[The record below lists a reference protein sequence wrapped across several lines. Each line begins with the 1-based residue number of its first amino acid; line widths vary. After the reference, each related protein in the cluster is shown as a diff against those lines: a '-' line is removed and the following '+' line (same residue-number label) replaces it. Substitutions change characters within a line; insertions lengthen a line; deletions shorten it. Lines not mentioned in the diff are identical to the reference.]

1 MREDFADRNKIKKT
15 ARQGRIIR
23 FCQVVFFEHDIML
36 LCSYCYNVGEKGGGE
51 LSREWSFGNISS
63 ARQPSVE
70 IVTAVV

>member
-36 LCSYCYNVGEKGGGE
+36 LCSYCYNVGEKGG
-51 LSREWSFGNISS
+51 
-63 ARQPSVE
+63 VE
-70 IVTAVV
+70 EAEYEDCQVNRDFIHPITKAEYYST